1 MHMRNVLTIAALLLA
16 GPIMVA
22 GAQAQEKTRLVV
34 YSTLVPEYINDF
46 KSGFEADN
54 PDIDLSLFRDST
66 GVVAARL
73 VAEKDQPR
81 ADAIWG
87 LAVTNMLQL
96 DKAGLLHAYAPK
108 ALDRIKPNFRDA
120 KSPPA
125 WVGMEAWAAAICF
138 NTVEAAKK
146 GLKRPTRW
154 ADLLDPSFKG
164 QVLMPDPASSGTGYF
179 HVSSWMQ
186 IWGEDKAWAFMDG
199 LHDNVAM
206 YIKSGTKPCRMAAA
220 GEFPVGISYEL
231 AGVAARQGNAPIEIL
246 VMEEG
251 GGWDM
256 DTAAIVKGT
265 KNLAAAQRLM
275 DWSASEK
282 ANKLYARFATMVAMK
297 GVNTDM
303 PFYPAGLE
311 DSLIKNDFLWAADN
325 RDRIL
330 KAWQTRYDAK
340 MEK

>member
-1 MHMRNVLTIAALLLA
+1 MRMPKLLTIAAGLVL
-16 GPIMVA
+16 IA
-22 GAQAQEKTRLVV
+22 GAATAQTKTKLTV

-46 KSGFEADN
+46 KKGFEADN
-54 PDIDLSLFRDST
+54 PDIELVLWRDST
-66 GVVAARL
+66 GVVAAKL
-73 VAEKDQPR
+73 VAEKDRPQ

-96 DKAGLLHAYAPK
+96 KELGLLEPYAPK
-108 ALDRIKPNFRDA
+108 SLDRIKAQFRDSA
-120 KSPPA
+120 NPPA

-146 GLKRPTRW
+146 GLKRPAKW
-154 ADLLDPSFKG
+154 SDLADPAYKG

-179 HVSSWMQ
+179 HVSAWMQ
-186 IWGEDKAWAFMDG
+186 LWGEERAWSYMDK
-199 LHDNVAM
+199 LHDNIAM
-206 YIKSGTKPCRMAAA
+206 YIKSGTKPCRMAAS
-220 GEFPVGISYEL
+220 GEFPIGISYEL
-231 AGVAARQGNAPIEIL
+231 AGVAARQGNAPVEIL

-265 KNLAAAQRLM
+265 KHPEAAKRLM
-275 DWSASEK
+275 DWAASEK

-297 GVNTDM
+297 GIETDM
-303 PFYPAGLE
+303 PFYPKGLE
-311 DSLIKNDFLWAADN
+311 ESLIRNDFLWAASN

-330 KAWQTRYDAK
+330 KEWQKRYEAK
-340 MEK
+340 TEK

>member
-1 MHMRNVLTIAALLLA
+1 MRVSKLLTIAAGFVLLA
-16 GPIMVA
+16 GA
-22 GAQAQEKTRLVV
+22 AAAQPRTKLTV

-46 KSGFEADN
+46 RKGFETDN
-54 PDIDLSLFRDST
+54 PDIELVLWRDST
-66 GVVAARL
+66 GVVAAKL
-73 VAEKDQPR
+73 VAEKDRPQ

-96 DKAGLLHAYAPK
+96 KDLGILDPYAPK
-108 ALDRIKPNFRDA
+108 SLDRIKAQFRDPA
-120 KSPPA
+120 NPPA

-146 GLKRPTRW
+146 GLKRPSKW
-154 ADLLDPSFKG
+154 SDLADPAYKG

-179 HVSSWMQ
+179 HVSAWMQ
-186 IWGEDKAWAFMDG
+186 LWGEDRAWGYMDK
-199 LHDNVAM
+199 LHDNIAM

-231 AGVAARQGNAPIEIL
+231 AGVAARQGNAPVEIL

-265 KNLAAAQRLM
+265 KHPEAARRLM
-275 DWSASEK
+275 DWAASEK
-282 ANKLYARFATMVAMK
+282 ANRLYARFATMVAMK
-297 GVNTDM
+297 GIDTNM
-303 PFYPAGLE
+303 PFYPKGLE
-311 DSLIKNDFLWAADN
+311 ESLIRNDFLRAASN

-330 KAWQTRYDAK
+330 KEWQRRYDAK
-340 MEK
+340 TEK

>member
-1 MHMRNVLTIAALLLA
+1 MRVPTLIVLAAGLA
-16 GPIMVA
+16 LA
-22 GAQAQEKTRLVV
+22 ASGATAQTKTRLSV

-46 KSGFEADN
+46 KAGFEADN
-54 PDIDLSLFRDST
+54 PDVDLVLWRDST
-66 GVVAARL
+66 GVVASKL
-73 VAEKDQPR
+73 VAEKDRPQ

-96 DKAGLLHAYAPK
+96 KELGLLDAYAPK
-108 ALDRIKPNFRDA
+108 SLDRIKANFRDPA
-120 KSPPA
+120 DPPT

-138 NTVEAAKK
+138 NTTEAAKK
-146 GLKRPTRW
+146 GLKRPSRW
-154 ADLLDPSFKG
+154 SDLADPAYKG

-179 HVSSWMQ
+179 HVSAWMQ
-186 IWGEDKAWAFMDG
+186 LWGEDKAWSFMNR
-199 LHDNVAM
+199 LHDNVAI

-231 AGVAARQGNAPIEIL
+231 AGVAARQGNAPVEIL

-265 KNLAAAQRLM
+265 KNLEAARRLM
-275 DWSASEK
+275 DWAASEK
-282 ANKLYARFATMVAMK
+282 ANRLYARFATMVAMK
-297 GVNTDM
+297 GVETDM
-303 PFYPAGLE
+303 PFYPKGLE
-311 DSLIKNDFLWAADN
+311 ESLIRNDFLWAASN

-330 KAWQTRYDAK
+330 KEWQKRYDAK

>member
-1 MHMRNVLTIAALLLA
+1 MRIRSILALAAGLVLA
-16 GPIMVA
+16 A
-22 GAQAQEKTRLVV
+22 GAAEAQKTKLTV

-46 KSGFEADN
+46 KAGFEADN
-54 PDIDLSLFRDST
+54 PDIELSLWRDST
-66 GVVAARL
+66 GVVAAKL
-73 VAEKDQPR
+73 VAEKDRPQ

-96 DKAGLLHAYAPK
+96 GELGILDPYAPK
-108 ALDRIKPNFRDA
+108 SLDRIKANFRDP

-138 NTVEAAKK
+138 NTLEAAKK
-146 GLKRPTRW
+146 GLKRPSRW
-154 ADLLDPSFKG
+154 ADLLDPAYKG
-164 QVLMPDPASSGTGYF
+164 LVLMPDPASSGTGYF

-186 IWGEDKAWAFMDG
+186 MWGEEKAWSYMDR

-231 AGVAARQGNAPIEIL
+231 AGVAAKQGNAPVEIL

-256 DTAAIVKGT
+256 DTAAVVKGT
-265 KNLAAAQRLM
+265 RNLEAARRLM
-275 DWSASEK
+275 DWAASET
-282 ANKLYARFATMVAMK
+282 ANRLYARFATMVAMT
-297 GVNTDM
+297 GVETDI
-303 PFYPAGLE
+303 PFYPKGLE
-311 DSLIKNDFLWAADN
+311 ESLIRNDFLWAATN
-325 RDRIL
+325 RERIL
-330 KAWQTRYDAK
+330 KEWQRRYEAK

>member
-1 MHMRNVLTIAALLLA
+1 MRIRSILALAAGLVLSGGTAE
-16 GPIMVA
+16 
-22 GAQAQEKTRLVV
+22 AQKTRLTV

-46 KSGFEADN
+46 KAGFEADN
-54 PDIDLSLFRDST
+54 PDIELSLWRDST
-66 GVVAARL
+66 GVIAAKL
-73 VAEKDQPR
+73 VAEKDRPQ

-96 DKAGLLHAYAPK
+96 GELGILDPYAPK
-108 ALDRIKPNFRDA
+108 SLDRIKPNFRDA

-138 NTVEAAKK
+138 NTPEAAKK
-146 GLKRPTRW
+146 GLMRPSKW
-154 ADLLDPSFKG
+154 GDLLDPAYKG

-179 HVSSWMQ
+179 HISSWIQM
-186 IWGEDKAWAFMDG
+186 WGEEKAWSYMDR

-231 AGVAARQGNAPIEIL
+231 AGVAAKQGNAPVEIL

-265 KNLAAAQRLM
+265 RNLEATRRLM
-275 DWSASEK
+275 DWAASEK
-282 ANKLYARFATMVAMK
+282 ANRLYARFATMVAMK
-297 GVNTDM
+297 GVETDI
-303 PFYPAGLE
+303 PFYPKGLE
-311 DSLIKNDFLWAADN
+311 ESLIKNYFLWAASN

-330 KAWQTRYDAK
+330 KEWQRRYEGK
-340 MEK
+340 LEK

>member
-1 MHMRNVLTIAALLLA
+1 MRMLKLLMIAAGLVLA
-16 GPIMVA
+16 A
-22 GAQAQEKTRLVV
+22 GTAIAQPKTKLTV

-46 KSGFEADN
+46 KQGFEADN
-54 PDIDLSLFRDST
+54 PDIELVLWRDST
-66 GVVAARL
+66 GIVAAKL
-73 VAEKDQPR
+73 VAERDRPQ

-96 DKAGLLHAYAPK
+96 KDLGLLEPYAPK
-108 ALDRIKPNFRDA
+108 SLDRIKANFRDSA
-120 KSPPA
+120 NPPA

-146 GLKRPTRW
+146 GLKRPSRW
-154 ADLLDPSFKG
+154 ADLADPAYKG
-164 QVLMPDPASSGTGYF
+164 LVLMPDPASSGTGYF
-179 HVSSWMQ
+179 HVSAWMQ
-186 IWGEDKAWAFMDG
+186 LWGEDKAWAYMDK

-206 YIKSGTKPCRMAAA
+206 YIKSGTKPCRMAAS

-231 AGVAARQGNAPIEIL
+231 AGVAARQGNAPVEIL

-265 KNLAAAQRLM
+265 RNPEAARRLM
-275 DWSASEK
+275 DWAASEK
-282 ANKLYARFATMVAMK
+282 ANRLYARFATMVAMK
-297 GVNTDM
+297 GIETDI
-303 PFYPAGLE
+303 PFYPKGLE
-311 DSLIKNDFLWAADN
+311 ESLIRNDFLWAASN

-330 KAWQTRYDAK
+330 KEWQKRYDAK
-340 MEK
+340 IEK

>member
-1 MHMRNVLTIAALLLA
+1 MRSFLTIAALLLA
-16 GPIMVA
+16 GT
-22 GAQAQEKTRLVV
+22 AQAQEKARLVV

-46 KSGFEADN
+46 KAGFEADN
-54 PDIDLSLFRDST
+54 PDIELSLFRDST
-66 GVVAARL
+66 GVIAARL

-96 DKAGLLHAYAPK
+96 DKEGLLQAYAPK
-108 ALDRIKPNFRDA
+108 GLDRIKPNFRDA

-125 WVGMEAWAAAICF
+125 WVGMEAWAAAVCF

-146 GLKRPTRW
+146 GLKRPVKW

-220 GEFPVGISYEL
+220 GEFAVGISYEL

-265 KNLAAAQRLM
+265 KNLPAAQRLM

-282 ANKLYARFATMVAMK
+282 ANRLYARFATMVAMK
-297 GVNTDM
+297 GVSTDI

-330 KAWQTRYDAK
+330 KAWQSRYDAK

>member
-1 MHMRNVLTIAALLLA
+1 MRFRSLLVIAAGLA
-16 GPIMVA
+16 LAA
-22 GAQAQEKTRLVV
+22 GTAEAQVKTRLTV

-46 KSGFEADN
+46 KQGFEADN
-54 PDIDLSLFRDST
+54 PDIELSLWRDST
-66 GVVAARL
+66 GVVAAKL
-73 VAEKDQPR
+73 MAEKDQPR

-96 DKAGLLHAYAPK
+96 AQAGILEPYAPK
-108 ALDRIKPNFRDA
+108 NLERIKPSFRDA
-120 KSPPA
+120 ANPPA

-146 GLKRPTRW
+146 GLKRPSKWT
-154 ADLLDPSFKG
+154 DLLDPAFKG

-179 HVSSWMQ
+179 HVSAWMQ
-186 IWGEDKAWAFMDG
+186 IWGEDKAWSYMDR

-231 AGVAARQGNAPIEIL
+231 AGVAAKQGNAPVEVL

-256 DTAAIVKGT
+256 DAAGIVKGT
-265 KNLAAAQRLM
+265 RNPEAARRLM
-275 DWSASEK
+275 DWAASEK
-282 ANKLYARFATMVAMK
+282 ANKLYARFATMVAMQ

-303 PFYPAGLE
+303 AFYPRGLE
-311 DSLIKNDFLWAADN
+311 ESLIKNDFLWAANN
-325 RDRIL
+325 RDRVL
-330 KAWQTRYDAK
+330 REWQRRYESK
-340 MEK
+340 IEK

>member
-1 MHMRNVLTIAALLLA
+1 MRIRSILALAAGLALSGGAAEAQKTKLT
-16 GPIMVA
+16 
-22 GAQAQEKTRLVV
+22 V

-46 KSGFEADN
+46 KAGFEADN
-54 PDIDLSLFRDST
+54 PDIELSLWRDST
-66 GVVAARL
+66 GVIAAKL
-73 VAEKDQPR
+73 VAEKDRPQ

-96 DKAGLLHAYAPK
+96 GELGILDPYAPK
-108 ALDRIKPNFRDA
+108 SLDRIKPNFRDA

-138 NTVEAAKK
+138 NTPEAAKK
-146 GLKRPTRW
+146 GLKRPSKW
-154 ADLLDPSFKG
+154 ADLLDPAYKG

-179 HVSSWMQ
+179 HISSWIQM
-186 IWGEDKAWAFMDG
+186 WGEETAWRYMDR

-231 AGVAARQGNAPIEIL
+231 AGVAAKQGNAPVEIL

-256 DTAAIVKGT
+256 DAAAIVRGT
-265 KNLAAAQRLM
+265 RNLDAARRLM
-275 DWSASEK
+275 DWAASEK
-282 ANKLYARFATMVAMK
+282 ANRLYARFATMVAMK
-297 GVNTDM
+297 GVETDI
-303 PFYPAGLE
+303 PFYPKGLE
-311 DSLIKNDFLWAADN
+311 ESLIRNDFLWAAAN

-330 KAWQTRYDAK
+330 KEWQRRYEGK
-340 MEK
+340 LEK

>member
-1 MHMRNVLTIAALLLA
+1 MRVRSVLILAAGLLLA
-16 GPIMVA
+16 G
-22 GAQAQEKTRLVV
+22 GAAEAQTKTRLTV

-46 KSGFEADN
+46 KQGFEADN
-54 PDIDLSLFRDST
+54 PDIELSLWRDST
-66 GVVAARL
+66 GVVAAKL
-73 VAEKDQPR
+73 IAEKDQPR

-87 LAVTNMLQL
+87 LAVTNMLEL
-96 DKAGLLHAYAPK
+96 AKAGILDPYAPK
-108 ALDRIKPNFRDA
+108 SLDRIKANFRDPA
-120 KSPPA
+120 TPPA

-146 GLKRPTRW
+146 GLKRPTKW
-154 ADLLDPSFKG
+154 ADLLDPALKG

-179 HVSSWMQ
+179 HVSAWMQ
-186 IWGEDKAWAFMDG
+186 MWGEDKAWAFMDK
-199 LHDNVAM
+199 LHDNMAM

-256 DTAAIVKGT
+256 DAAGIVKGT

-275 DWSASEK
+275 DWAASEK

-297 GVNTDM
+297 GIETDI
-303 PFYPAGLE
+303 PFYPKGLE
-311 DSLIKNDFLWAADN
+311 ESLIKNDFLWASTN

-330 KAWQTRYDAK
+330 KEWQRRYETK
-340 MEK
+340 IEK

>member
-1 MHMRNVLTIAALLLA
+1 MRMPTLIVLAAGLA
-16 GPIMVA
+16 LAAWPV
-22 GAQAQEKTRLVV
+22 QAQTKTKLSV

-46 KSGFEADN
+46 KNGFEADN
-54 PDIDLSLFRDST
+54 PDIELVLWRDST
-66 GVVAARL
+66 GVVAAKL
-73 VAEKDQPR
+73 VAEKDRPQ

-96 DKAGLLHAYAPK
+96 KELGILDPYAPK
-108 ALDRIKPNFRDA
+108 SLDRIKANFRDA
-120 KSPPA
+120 ANPPS

-146 GLKRPTRW
+146 GLKRPSKW
-154 ADLLDPSFKG
+154 SDLMDPAYKG

-179 HVSSWMQ
+179 HVSAWMQ
-186 IWGEDKAWAFMDG
+186 LWGEDKAWSYMDK
-199 LHDNVAM
+199 LHDNIAM
-206 YIKSGTKPCRMAAA
+206 YIKSGTKPCRMAAS

-231 AGVAARQGNAPIEIL
+231 AGVAARQGNAPVAIL

-265 KNLAAAQRLM
+265 RNVEAARRLM
-275 DWSASEK
+275 DWAASEK
-282 ANKLYARFATMVAMK
+282 ANRLYARFATMVAMR
-297 GVNTDM
+297 GVETDM
-303 PFYPAGLE
+303 PFYPKGLE
-311 DSLIKNDFLWAADN
+311 ESLIRNDFLWAASN

-330 KAWQTRYDAK
+330 KEWQKRYDAK
-340 MEK
+340 IEK